1 MAQPVSQG
9 WLCYTFKQN
18 LWRRP
23 MDYDDTVVDRLFSHL
38 VILGGLL
45 LLLGVGYLLAW
56 LLRAWDESRRR
67 EKERVARMERF
78 RRTQSKRRLLPH

>member
-1 MAQPVSQG
+1 
-9 WLCYTFKQN
+9 
-18 LWRRP
+18 
-23 MDYDDTVVDRLFSHL
+23 MDYDNTVVDRLFSYL

-56 LLRAWDESRRR
+56 PLRAWDESRRR